1 MARMTDRLI
10 GTPNPAPLPRADLLP
25 REIFRRLSPRRCR
38 GEGANGQ
45 LDLYQGDG
53 L

>member
-25 REIFRRLSPRRCR
+25 REIFSRIVAAPMPRGG
-38 GEGANGQ
+38 GEWSA
-45 LDLYQGDG
+45 
-53 L
+53 